1 MMRERA
7 ASSLSALFMVSLTCD
22 AGTLASC
29 VCGFARALCV
39 YVRHLLQFLHSV
51 VELLAGLLAVVV
63 LLGKLL
69 AESCDLCGL
78 LGRLLFEGCNVGVE
92 VLLASLEALLDALQ
106 GRQMLL
112 GLSPCA
118 PQEYKCQH

>member
-1 MMRERA
+1 M
-7 ASSLSALFMVSLTCD
+7 
-22 AGTLASC
+22 
-29 VCGFARALCV
+29 CGFARARVCV
-39 YVRHLLQFLHSV
+39 YVRHLLQLLHSV

-63 LLGKLL
+63 LFGKLL
-69 AESCDLCGL
+69 AECCDLCGL